1 MKANRLNS
9 ILHYRPY
16 QIILAMVSLYLQLE
30 YAMFAGVAVMLLLSP
45 IRCAWDA
52 LSSYACPCP
61 FDEDSSFRF
70 AVDCV
75 AHASTPFL

>member
-45 IRCAWDA
+45 IRCA
-52 LSSYACPCP
+52 
-61 FDEDSSFRF
+61 
-70 AVDCV
+70 
-75 AHASTPFL
+75 